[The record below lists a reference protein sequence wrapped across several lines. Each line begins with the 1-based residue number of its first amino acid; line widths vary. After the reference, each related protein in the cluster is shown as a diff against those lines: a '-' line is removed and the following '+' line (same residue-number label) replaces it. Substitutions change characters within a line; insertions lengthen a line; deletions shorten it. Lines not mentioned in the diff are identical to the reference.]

1 MTKLNYIEDNGQT
14 YTDCVVEIFNMQ
26 LVSISFVI
34 SRNDFFFVNHTEDH
48 LDKIPSRMYPISHKR
63 MHIFNYSRS

>member
-1 MTKLNYIEDNGQT
+1 MNKIYIENSGQT
-14 YTDCVVEIFNMQ
+14 YGACIIEIFNMQ

-34 SRNDFFFVNHTEDH
+34 SRNDFFFVNHTEDQ
-48 LDKIPSRMYPISHKR
+48 LDKIPSRMYPISHRR